1 MNWLRRSFYYTY
13 FFNHL
18 IQYKGILKIDL
29 THEYIKIAE
38 AFNLSLRNMFDL
50 SRSSIRNIFDKS
62 EKTQKSLEKVFEEY
76 EKENF

>member
-1 MNWLRRSFYYTY
+1 VFLGAY
-13 FFNHL
+13 FLIKHKFFL
-18 IQYKGILKIDL
+18 IQGILKIDL

-50 SRSSIRNIFDKS
+50 SRSSIRHIFDKS
-62 EKTQKSLEKVFEEY
+62 EKTQKSLEKAYEEF